1 MWSIHTMEYYAA
13 LKILTHATACLNL
26 EDIIFSEI
34 SQSQKDKY
42 RMIPF
47 YEVLQ
52 FSRSV
57 VSDTLRP
64 HEPQHTRPT
73 CPPLTPRAYPNPCPL
88 CWWSYEVLRVVK
100 FMQTESR
107 MVVTWACRGKG
118 WELFFNGWR
127 VLVGED
133 EKVLEM
139 DFVVVVAKLPWLY
152 FILLNYTL

>member
-1 MWSIHTMEYYAA
+1 
-13 LKILTHATACLNL
+13 
-26 EDIIFSEI
+26 
-34 SQSQKDKY
+34 
-42 RMIPF
+42 
-47 YEVLQ
+47 
-52 FSRSV
+52 
-57 VSDTLRP
+57 
-64 HEPQHTRPT
+64 
-73 CPPLTPRAYPNPCPL
+73 
-88 CWWSYEVLRVVK
+88 
-100 FMQTESR
+100 MQIESR